1 MQFHRIKMRYSIE
14 PRDRIYEKGYG
25 FFSFAK
31 NMVKNLSNKH
41 GQNKKNLKNFKN
53 AKRNLQQ
60 MQ

>member
-1 MQFHRIKMRYSIE
+1 MRYSIKA
-14 PRDRIYEKGYG
+14 RDRIYEKGYG
-25 FFSFAK
+25 FLSFAK